1 MVLIVLHLI
10 IVQYVLVNLV
20 EQAIQISAVHQ
31 YNIVRQIHNVQQVP
45 LVMVVYVQ
53 VREVLIKFLF
63 IYKMEMNIMRFL

>member
-20 EQAIQISAVHQ
+20 EQAIQISVVHQ
-31 YNIVRQIHNVQQVP
+31 YNIVRQIHNVQQVQ

-53 VREVLIKFLF
+53 VREVLIKFSL